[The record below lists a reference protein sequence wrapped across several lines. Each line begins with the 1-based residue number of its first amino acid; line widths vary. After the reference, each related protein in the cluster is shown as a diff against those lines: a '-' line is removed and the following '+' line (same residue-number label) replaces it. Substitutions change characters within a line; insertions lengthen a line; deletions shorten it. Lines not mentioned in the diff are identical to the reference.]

1 MCFEGISCHC
11 FALPFYSNSLHSILP
26 PEYRFCLLINF
37 LFSHYTVSS
46 KRLKVGIYFLCYCI
60 LSAYPSV
67 WHMIDT
73 QPFNEWVSEWIN
85 EECCMM
91 GWVLYGTSLIRS
103 KESDVHTGKEALAK
117 HILDWS
123 KDDKEKRWGKETP
136 HLNTWSLPF

>member
-11 FALPFYSNSLHSILP
+11 FALPFYSSSLHSILP

-37 LFSHYTVSS
+37 LFSHYTISS
-46 KRLKVGIYFLCYCI
+46 KRLKVGIYFLHYCI

-85 EECCMM
+85 EECCMI

-103 KESDVHTGKEALAK
+103 KESDVLLVKRPWQSIYLIKVKMTK
-117 HILDWS
+117 
-123 KDDKEKRWGKETP
+123 KRWGKETP